1 MCDYAV
7 NVDCLGAEGF
17 YSLNDNFGAVIA
29 EERSDDEG
37 FEEEA
42 FEDEDVSRKW
52 ASSCQ
57 NTFNCFCYLYTDST
71 K

>member
-17 YSLNDNFGAVIA
+17 YSLNDNFGAIIA

-37 FEEEA
+37 FEDEA

-52 ASSCQ
+52 A
-57 NTFNCFCYLYTDST
+57 L
-71 K
+71 

>member
-52 ASSCQ
+52 AS
-57 NTFNCFCYLYTDST
+57 
-71 K
+71 